1 MSLRHLKY
9 CACPLPHEII
19 MSQIKMATASQ
30 KESFRP
36 VQNIVQVHQTWRL
49 PGKLTAEPT
58 SGFALDHGLKAMDLG

>member
-1 MSLRHLKY
+1 
-9 CACPLPHEII
+9 